1 MPEENREERGL
12 LEHFEEPLFITSIVA
27 FLVTLI
33 LPLFSGPTSN
43 MVLILIALLLLASL
57 YFIYLHFKAEKGN
70 YRLLGIP
77 LLIAIMSLF
86 VMKYYESGGVNARDY
101 YVFSVMFGL
110 AILFYSLFLHRILK
124 FRHSVIFT
132 LFLSAL
138 LIHLAPALTINE
150 QGFEFTGKFLSALDP
165 YFYFRHASNIVDSG
179 KILETEN
186 LNYPGHRP
194 DFSGFKL
201 FVSVLMA
208 SVTLVLKPLGIT
220 THDVAMVYPGVFAAF
235 TVLLIY
241 LLIRDLFVEHK
252 PYNYMA
258 ALLAAFILIFNPA
271 FATKAI
277 ASNCEDDALG
287 MFLMVSSFLLFV
299 ISFRKKSFLYSIL
312 AGFSFL
318 MLNLAWSGYTYA
330 FVILGIFASLYA
342 IVSFMHKRN
351 CVEHLP
357 YALIPMFMS
366 QLHPLILHSAGS
378 LPQFSFPDP
387 IVLLPFAATIFV
399 SFALETIRVH
409 LHGRIEVE
417 GTSLEY
423 RVENYIQRNIKLI
436 SVVILISSVLLF
448 VFFMDPMNM
457 VDYVIRTIRGAKV
470 EDIIGKTT
478 AEQNPLCNEWDAGCL
493 RRFYFAFGI
502 ASYLGFAM
510 IPILAYFIIKKRS
523 LGSVFVLALA
533 LPMIWG
539 VFNKSQ
545 YQFTASVPIVALGST
560 IGLILILTKKDTES
574 LRIVPTFLIL
584 TLPLLLP
591 FIGQG
596 IDDTLLFSAFGGRSV
611 MHMGASSDRIY
622 WDPALEWIGTLPED
636 TTILT
641 WWDYGH
647 WIAAVSERTSVLD
660 NLKAGKLMVQ
670 DIAQFHVLIEDE
682 SEALDIAKVYN
693 ATHVVIDWTMIG
705 KSGAP
710 HFIATSNVTAP
721 FDDPDRIGE
730 YESYAQC
737 GFSPSNSIL
746 QPQLIPNDEGRLE
759 SVRTLVFGCTIGGAP
774 EDYIGAIIFEVKNG
788 AVSSVK
794 VTPVVSRDG
803 ALVADNPVSWEAWR
817 ESKRASILGVQ
828 SLANILGNALNYR
841 ENPQQYIN
849 FPTFTTLVYVPEKFN
864 RYMMTA
870 LYLGDYMEGYRQA
883 GLVDPSVQKL
893 EHFELV
899 DGFLGDGWDKSY
911 YGYVRAYEINY
922 PENFTTSRRH
932 PYS

>member
-1 MPEENREERGL
+1 MPEENKQERSL

-27 FLVTLI
+27 FVVSLL

-43 MVLILIALLLLASL
+43 MVLILIAFLLLASL
-57 YFIYLHFKAEKGN
+57 YFIYLHFRAEKGN

-77 LLIAIMSLF
+77 LLIALMSLF
-86 VMKYYESGGVNARDY
+86 VMKYYEAGGVNARDY

-110 AILFYSLFLHRILK
+110 AILFYSLFLHSILK

-150 QGFEFTGKFLSALDP
+150 QGFESTGKFLSALDP
-165 YFYFRHASNIVDSG
+165 YLYYRHAGNIVNDG

-194 DFSGFKL
+194 DFSGFKM

-220 THDVAMVYPGVFAAF
+220 THDVAMIYPGVFAAF

-299 ISFRKKSFLYSIL
+299 ISFRRKSFLYSIL

-318 MLNLAWSGYTYA
+318 MLNLAWTGYTYA
-330 FVILGIFASLYA
+330 FVILGVFASLYA
-342 IVSFMHKRN
+342 VVSFIHKRN

-357 YALIPMFMS
+357 YVLIPMFMS

-378 LPQFSFPDP
+378 LPRFSFPDP
-387 IVLLPFAATIFV
+387 IVLLPFAATIFI
-399 SFALETIRVH
+399 SFALEFIRIR

-417 GTSLEY
+417 GNSIEY
-423 RVENYIQRNIKLI
+423 RVENYIQRNVLPI
-436 SVVILISSVLLF
+436 SAVILVSSILLF
-448 VFFMDPMNM
+448 VFFMDPVNM

-478 AEQNPLCNEWDAGCL
+478 AEQNPLCNEWDSGCL

-510 IPILAYFIIKKRS
+510 IPILGYFIIKKRS
-523 LGSVFVLALA
+523 FGSVFVLALA

-560 IGLILILTKKDTES
+560 IGLILILTKKDMES
-574 LRIVPTFLIL
+574 LRIIPTFLIL

-596 IDDTLLFSAFGGRSV
+596 IDDTFLFSAFGGRSV
-611 MHMGASSDRIY
+611 MHMGASPDRIY

-647 WIAAVSERTSVLD
+647 WIAAVSGKTSILD
-660 NLKAGKLMVQ
+660 NLKAGNLMVQ

-721 FDDPDRIGE
+721 LDDPNRIGE

-737 GFSPSNSIL
+737 GFSPQNSIL
-746 QPQLIPNDEGRLE
+746 QPQLIPNDDGRLE
-759 SVRTLVFGCTIGGAP
+759 SVRTIVFGCTIGGAP
-774 EDYIGAIIFEVKNG
+774 EDYIGAIIFEIKG
-788 AVSSVK
+788 GTVSSVK

-817 ESKRASILGVQ
+817 ESKRGSILGVQ
-828 SLANILGNALNYR
+828 SLANVLGNALNYR
-841 ENPQQYIN
+841 ENPGQYIN
-849 FPTFTTLVYVPEKFN
+849 FPTFTTLIYVPEKFN

-870 LYLGDYMEGYRQA
+870 LYLGDHMEAYRQA
-883 GLVDPSVQKL
+883 GLVDPSVHKL

-899 DGFLGDGWDKSY
+899 DGFLGDTGDKSF
-911 YGYVRAYEINY
+911 YGYVRAYKINY